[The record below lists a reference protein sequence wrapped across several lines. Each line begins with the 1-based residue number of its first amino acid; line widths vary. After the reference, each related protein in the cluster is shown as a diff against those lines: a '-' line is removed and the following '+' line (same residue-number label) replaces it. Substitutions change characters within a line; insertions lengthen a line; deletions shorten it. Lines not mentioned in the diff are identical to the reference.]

1 MIEQK
6 QVEDELKYNYINYV
20 YTYNMIKYMK
30 NKNIK
35 NIPEFDI
42 NFMEGQITLLEF
54 FLPDKIKYKLRKLI
68 LLYVKSEIK
77 KINKISKYLK

>member
-1 MIEQK
+1 MINQK

-35 NIPEFDI
+35 YIPEFDI
-42 NFMEGQITLLEF
+42 NFIEGQITLLGF
-54 FLPDKIKYKLRKLI
+54 FLPDKIRNNLKKLTLAHAKVDI
-68 LLYVKSEIK
+68 EKIK
-77 KINKISKYLK
+77 EALKYLK

>member
-1 MIEQK
+1 MINQK

-35 NIPEFDI
+35 YIPEFDI
-42 NFMEGQITLLEF
+42 NFIEGQITLLGF
-54 FLPDKIKYKLRKLI
+54 FLPDKIRNNLKKLALAHAKVDI
-68 LLYVKSEIK
+68 EKIK
-77 KINKISKYLK
+77 EALKYLK